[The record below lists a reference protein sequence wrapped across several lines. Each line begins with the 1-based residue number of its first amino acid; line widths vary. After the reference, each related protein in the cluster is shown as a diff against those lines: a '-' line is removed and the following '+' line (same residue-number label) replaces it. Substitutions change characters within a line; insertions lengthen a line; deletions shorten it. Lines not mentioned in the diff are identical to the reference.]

1 MNDEPRRRR
10 RLDEDGEGS
19 GWLSM
24 VALIVVVVLVGL
36 LLGAVLARVFGAKTT
51 VVVAPTGAPA
61 LVVTAEPSLTPLPSE
76 SASPSSAPTA
86 TSKAAATPA
95 ATASPAPTPVA
106 TTSPRPSPKVIV
118 APVTIARP
126 HPSPSPTPRATAT
139 PSPKP
144 HPKPVA
150 LVTARPGPQTAAD
163 RAEGVARLYLDAL
176 SRGKTAEARS
186 YLASGEPTESSFMD
200 ASAHIVS
207 LRSSPNADGSYKV
220 DADLTTSNGEY
231 YVAFTVEVTPGGAV
245 ITDHTSIKP

>member
-1 MNDEPRRRR
+1 
-10 RLDEDGEGS
+10 
-19 GWLSM
+19 M

-51 VVVAPTGAPA
+51 VVVAPTAAPA

-76 SASPSSAPTA
+76 SSLPSSAPTF
-86 TSKAAATPA
+86 TPKAAATPA
-95 ATASPAPTPVA
+95 GPASPAPTVA
-106 TTSPRPSPKVIV
+106 TTSPRPSPKATV
-118 APVTIARP
+118 APTSSPRP
-126 HPSPSPTPRATAT
+126 HPSPSSTPRATAT

-150 LVTARPGPQTAAD
+150 IVTAHPGPQTAAD